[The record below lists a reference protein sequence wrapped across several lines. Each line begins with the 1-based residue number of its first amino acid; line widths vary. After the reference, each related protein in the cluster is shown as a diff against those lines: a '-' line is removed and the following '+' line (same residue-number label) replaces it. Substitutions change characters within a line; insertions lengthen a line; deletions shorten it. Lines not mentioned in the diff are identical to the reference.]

1 MTLDNLDALKK
12 KIADDFAQLKHVR
25 NQMPFVRVGGKTF
38 EMVSVSGEDVRL
50 TDLDILSCSFNL
62 NPVVLD

>member
-25 NQMPFVRVGGKTF
+25 NQMPFARVDGRMF
-38 EMVSVSGEDVRL
+38 ELVSVSGEDVRL
-50 TDLDILSCSFNL
+50 TDLDILSCNFNL
-62 NPVVLD
+62 KPAVLG